1 MSPVRVLIVDDE
13 PQLLRALRINL
24 QARQYEVV
32 TAADGTAAL
41 QAAAA
46 EHPDVVVLDLGLP
59 DLDGIEVLRT
69 LRSWTPVPV
78 LVLSGRLGS
87 SEKVAALDAGADDYV
102 TKPFNIDELLARIR
116 SIIRRRPEPEA
127 VSAVRIGD
135 YEIDLVARDARR
147 ADGTGG
153 RQHLTR
159 TEWLI
164 LDLLARNPGKLIG
177 HRELLQHVWGPT
189 YLDQTH
195 YLRQYIGQLRRKLE
209 SDPAR
214 PRHLLTE
221 PAMGYRFQP

>member
-32 TAADGTAAL
+32 TAGDGTTAL

-69 LRSWTPVPV
+69 LRAWTPVPV

-102 TKPFNIDELLARIR
+102 TKPFNIDELLARLR

-127 VSAVRIGD
+127 VSIVHIGD
-135 YEIDLVARDARR
+135 YAIDLVAHDARHT
-147 ADGTGG
+147 DGR

-159 TEWLI
+159 TEWRI
-164 LDLLARNPGKLIG
+164 LELLARNPGKLIG

-189 YLDQTH
+189 YHDQTH
-195 YLRQYIGQLRRKLE
+195 YLRQYMGQLRRKLE
-209 SDPAR
+209 PEPAR